1 MQNANMVKINTFK
14 ASLSS
19 KCFRAVS
26 EQRKTDER
34 DSRLWPH
41 EKWNESPKMK
51 EGAIFCAVCDSWNS
65 TETFPMQANLKQK
78 LPHPPFRFC

>member
-1 MQNANMVKINTFK
+1 MVKINTFK

-41 EKWNESPKMK
+41 EK
-51 EGAIFCAVCDSWNS
+51 
-65 TETFPMQANLKQK
+65 
-78 LPHPPFRFC
+78 